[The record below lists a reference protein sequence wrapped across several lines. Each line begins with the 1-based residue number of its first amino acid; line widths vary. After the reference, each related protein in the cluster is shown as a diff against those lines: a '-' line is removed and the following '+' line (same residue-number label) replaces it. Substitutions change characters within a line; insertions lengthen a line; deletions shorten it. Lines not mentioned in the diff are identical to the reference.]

1 MNLHQTFKHEAI
13 AEKTALQ
20 LCIYFVVLSITI
32 FITFLCPLIPADLQ
46 LDIIYVSDTT

>member
-20 LCIYFVVLSITI
+20 LCIYFVVASYY
-32 FITFLCPLIPADLQ
+32 P
-46 LDIIYVSDTT
+46 